1 MISRDQASL
10 FLFLFSQ
17 LSFSK
22 IFQTLILGQVLWKQE
37 KRRGFLLKSV
47 TEEETSWGVE
57 GSKRGQRKKLDKEVV
72 QLKPSLNL
80 IPWLGPHS
88 YSFLSQRRW
97 TFYPCAGQSLAL
109 GHYWDGRCNLP
120 GEVALVS

>member
-22 IFQTLILGQVLWKQE
+22 IFQTLILGQALWKQE

-57 GSKRGQRKKLDKEVV
+57 GSKRGQGKKPDKWF
-72 QLKPSLNL
+72 N
-80 IPWLGPHS
+80 
-88 YSFLSQRRW
+88 
-97 TFYPCAGQSLAL
+97 
-109 GHYWDGRCNLP
+109 
-120 GEVALVS
+120 